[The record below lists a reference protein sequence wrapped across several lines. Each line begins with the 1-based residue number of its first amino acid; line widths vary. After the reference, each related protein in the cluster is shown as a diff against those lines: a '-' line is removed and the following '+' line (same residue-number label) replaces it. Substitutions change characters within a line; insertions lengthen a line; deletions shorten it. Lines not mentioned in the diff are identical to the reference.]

1 MGLKFFSDLI
11 EALGKVASGLKSL
24 VNLPRAEREK
34 TRQVLD
40 ETYRLLDTTLNMV
53 IIRLGDILPLKADK
67 FLDEAKQL
75 DNYGEWMRAEREF
88 RLCRSLRAAVR
99 EMESLPGKVVAALS
113 NNDWQALL
121 QQMKAILASE
131 GEVANYIGKQFEQL
145 ATDARVAGQ
154 DEQKAQ
160 SIRDEIGALR
170 TALIAERKQLIQQ
183 ELDLYTVV

>member
-1 MGLKFFSDLI
+1 
-11 EALGKVASGLKSL
+11 
-24 VNLPRAEREK
+24 
-34 TRQVLD
+34 
-40 ETYRLLDTTLNMV
+40 
-53 IIRLGDILPLKADK
+53 
-67 FLDEAKQL
+67 
-75 DNYGEWMRAEREF
+75 
-88 RLCRSLRAAVR
+88 
-99 EMESLPGKVVAALS
+99 MESLPGKVVAALS